1 MAVLEMQRI
10 NIYALKKHR
19 KAILEALQRKGAVE
33 IENLKLEHSVFSK
46 EETAQKQAVFMKSS
60 ASAGQAYA
68 VLQEYFPEK
77 NLLFPC
83 SREGARFPLRTITLL

>member
-33 IENLKLEHSVFSK
+33 IENLSLN
-46 EETAQKQAVFMKSS
+46 TAS
-60 ASAGQAYA
+60 
-68 VLQEYFPEK
+68 FPRK
-77 NLLFPC
+77 KPHR
-83 SREGARFPLRTITLL
+83 SRRSL

>member
-46 EETAQKQAVFMKSS
+46 EEAGGLYEKLRLSGTSLCGFTGIFSGEKISS
-60 ASAGQAYA
+60 FHVRGKEPA
-68 VLQEYFPEK
+68 F
-77 NLLFPC
+77 
-83 SREGARFPLRTITLL
+83 R

>member
-33 IENLKLEHSVFSK
+33 IGNRTEAGGLYEKLRLSGTSLCGFTGIFSGEKISSFHVRGK
-46 EETAQKQAVFMKSS
+46 EPAF
-60 ASAGQAYA
+60 
-68 VLQEYFPEK
+68 
-77 NLLFPC
+77 
-83 SREGARFPLRTITLL
+83 R